1 MLVQWPWKVITV
13 ITTVITTRLHSI
25 VNDIYMIVTHH
36 HKTRVTTHNIMKK
49 LGCLYLNQIRSLA
62 SSSVTHAHHYIHDPS
77 LWSILIY
84 PAFFSNFVS
93 KLFSL
98 SCASFSWSL
107 TLTLSPPLLPPVFFS
122 SPVSFLLLS
131 SCHQFHLILFYLYST
146 NSKKHWNIIL
156 EDKDPGINPQQ
167 SYNALW
173 ANTWQQ

>member
-1 MLVQWPWKVITV
+1 MTMKGLSQLLPRGSTLLLMTSTWLWLTITKHGSQLT
-13 ITTVITTRLHSI
+13 IL
-25 VNDIYMIVTHH
+25 
-36 HKTRVTTHNIMKK
+36 KKK

-122 SPVSFLLLS
+122 PPVSFLLLS
-131 SCHQFHLILFYLYST
+131 SCHQFHSILFYLYST